1 MWTGDKLSCLVY
13 LLDTLYSAPRVQ
25 AAALICSL
33 RVFFASLLDSRSTLT
48 PEGWIKST
56 NLVEE
61 DCKATPSSQVPAAE
75 MCQSSEKEAEVPLCM
90 LCCVLEA

>member
-1 MWTGDKLSCLVY
+1 MVCGLGINCPVY
-13 LLDTLYSAPRVQ
+13 LLDTLYSAPKVQ

-33 RVFFASLLDSRSTLT
+33 RVFFASLLDFRSTLT

-61 DCKATPSSQVPAAE
+61 DCEATPSSQIPAAE

-90 LCCVLEA
+90 LSCVLEA